1 MNMQVVTRT
10 TTVLLL
16 GAALFFGQAPPAATP
31 EEPASPV
38 APQPTPKSQEEVDAI
53 MAIQAAVTEQARL
66 EAVDK
71 FASAFPDSEFL
82 GPMLQVAA
90 LTAQQMNDYERL
102 LVYGERTLKA
112 DPNAYTVMIIMANA
126 LAQRTREFDL
136 DKDEKL
142 ERATDY
148 ATRAQKI
155 LDTAPRPNPQV
166 TDAQWEGAKQDLR
179 SQAHAALALVAMA
192 RKDYDTAIAEF
203 RTSIDVGVFPD
214 PTVNLRLANALS
226 EAGRYDQAVTE
237 LDTLLSDSQLDAQIR
252 KIAEQERL
260 NAVEARDAAKK

>member
-16 GAALFFGQAPPAATP
+16 GATILFSQAPPAAAP
-31 EEPASPV
+31 EAASPV

-53 MAIQAAVTEQARL
+53 MAVQSAVTEQARL
-66 EAVDK
+66 EAIDK
-71 FASAFPDSEFL
+71 FASGFSDSEFL
-82 GPMLQVAA
+82 GPMLQVAT
-90 LTAQQMNDYERL
+90 LTAQQLNDYERL

-112 DPNAYTVMIIMANA
+112 APDSYTVMIIMANA

-142 ERATDY
+142 ERASDY

-155 LDTAPRPNPQV
+155 LETAPRPNPQV
-166 TDAQWEGAKQDLR
+166 TDAQWEAVRQDLR
-179 SQAHAALALVAMA
+179 SQAHAALAVVAMA
-192 RKDYDTAIAEF
+192 RKDFDKAIAEF
-203 RTSIDVGVFPD
+203 RTSIEIGVVPD
-214 PTVNLRLANALS
+214 PTTKLRLANALS
-226 EAGRYDQAVTE
+226 EAGQYAQAVTE
-237 LDTLLSDSQLDAQIR
+237 LDTLLSDNQLDAQIR

-260 NAVEARDAAKK
+260 NAIDARDAAKK